1 MPEIKWVGA
10 HPKNYQQG
18 RNSKKVALFVVH
30 ATEGSLQSAANR
42 FNNPASS
49 VSAHYGIG
57 KRGEIEQY
65 VNTSDIAFHAGNWAI
80 NETSIGIEIEDIYDG
95 SPPNDLQYKTI
106 AWLISSLMKTYS
118 LEPNEKTI
126 QPHKNFR
133 ATLCPG
139 DTDVNK
145 VISLTQAYFKPKE
158 EPVLAI
164 TKPNLILQNLSL
176 TDALDILES
185 VRRNKEVI
193 LKGDFKFNTNFES
206 KGYVVKQ

>member
-18 RNSKKVALFVVH
+18 RNGKHIALFVVH
-30 ATEGSLQSAANR
+30 AIEGSLQSAANR
-42 FNNPASS
+42 FNNPVSS

-57 KRGEIEQY
+57 KRGEVEQY

-80 NETSIGIEIEDIYDG
+80 NETSIGIEIEDVYDG
-95 SPPNDLQYKTI
+95 NPPNDLQYKTI

-145 VISLTQAYFKPKE
+145 VISLTQLYFQPKE
-158 EPVLAI
+158 PPKRLLKI
-164 TKPNLILQNLSL
+164 YSDRQLIHEIEVPEGKDVISRADKNGNVFV
-176 TDALDILES
+176 DI
-185 VRRNKEVI
+185 RA
-193 LKGDFKFNTNFES
+193 
-206 KGYVVKQ
+206 

>member
-18 RNSKKVALFVVH
+18 RNGKHIALFVIH

-57 KRGEIEQY
+57 KKGEIEQY

-80 NETSIGIEIEDIYDG
+80 NETSIGIEIEDVYDG
-95 SPPNDLQYKTI
+95 NPPNDLQYKTI

-118 LEPNEKTI
+118 LKPDEKTI

-145 VISLTQAYFKPKE
+145 VISLTQLYFQPKE
-158 EPVLAI
+158 PPKRLLKI
-164 TKPNLILQNLSL
+164 YSDRQLIHEIEVPEGKDVISRADKNGNVFV
-176 TDALDILES
+176 DI
-185 VRRNKEVI
+185 RA
-193 LKGDFKFNTNFES
+193 
-206 KGYVVKQ
+206 